1 MGRRL
6 LIVSMVSIMM
16 LPVLGFAQGKLYEG
30 PDDPAGDVA
39 YRREGYMNGNRVLIE
54 FKNTTELSDWPDPD
68 ASLWPNAYY
77 GYKMNDG
84 IGLMI
89 SAQVYITQDS
99 IPVDDMPQARG
110 LAVAGDLDT
119 LYYLQTNYR
128 ERMDED
134 PQTGVEWNLQAAP
147 GYINLASETP
157 ALSDDPYSWPLNGW
171 PARGREVKWP
181 GEWDGRFGRG
191 VIYSDLETYFVANDA
206 QDQEYLPLN
215 RLHPGPWYY
224 PRRGVKIGDILQ
236 TSVQNGE
243 PWGGIGI
250 RVEQRGFQWSN
261 PQARDAIF
269 WEYNISNISDYD
281 LNEVAFGYWMDNNI
295 GNQDG
300 DDDIA
305 AFSRREDLAYS
316 WDVNGI
322 GTGGR
327 PTGNM
332 GFAYLESPGRSNDGL
347 DNDEDGLTD
356 EARDNRAVTLIGP
369 TDGVTDLDAFKSW
382 YRYTDDELREHWD
395 ADEDQDWDDGID
407 TNGNGVY
414 DIGEEP
420 GDDVGTDGVGP
431 GELNYFGPD
440 ADGSEGDHIPS
451 MVEGLGSEPDFGATD
466 ISESD
471 MLGLTMFDLYAIPEE
486 NPTTYWF
493 KNDGPMWELMS
504 RDSLNPYFG
513 DPRNLAEVFA
523 TGVFPLYKGR
533 TERVSMS
540 ELHAYDPL
548 SGLNSEDHT
557 APALFK
563 LKKTV
568 QIIYERDYRFA
579 QPPKTPTL
587 KATPRDG
594 QVVLTWDNM
603 ADQFTREPFLNR
615 INDFEGYKIYRATD
629 KKMTDPMVVTDGFGS
644 PTFGRPIFECDK
656 ADDITGFADYG
667 LINGQGYYLGSD
679 KGIAHSFI
687 DNEVQNGRTYYYVIV
702 SYDYGIWPELLQGN
716 LVDDENENEGI
727 SPAESSFVIELD
739 EAEEVKRLSKNVA
752 IVTPAPQS
760 AGYTSSSS
768 YEVDASNAL
777 GTGTIKPEVVSKDA
791 LVPGAKYAVTFPTAV
806 VGREVRRYEDHGG
819 QYVTSGLRVWNV
831 TDGGSAL
838 VYSDALE
845 ELPDGFKPTLINTTL
860 VKNDTLDVWH
870 INNIDTMT
878 TGIFDGIQLKV
889 FSPLIT
895 AEYDTTLQGW
905 LKGSA
910 MEPNIVV
917 SETEGQ
923 FFPWDYQI
931 EFSDDPALYT
941 GRVTSTSLIRDERG
955 VKIDRNDILKTLDHN
970 FRCYNTNFVDTL
982 TNDYELMDF
991 LVHDLNQN
999 GTFDILEDRVLVGPV
1014 DNTGKWAGTIFIFDF
1029 RHLAG
1034 EDELPKAGDVYQI
1047 GFNRPWF
1054 RTDTV
1059 TFSVNYQEGL
1069 DKTALDDDLEK
1080 IKVVPN
1086 PYVATSLMEPAV
1098 AKQGLNQRRRIMF
1111 THVPA
1116 NCTIKIFT
1124 VSGVLVDEIEV
1135 DNTKDNGVIHWD
1147 MKSSEGLDIAAGMYL
1162 FHVKAEETGKEKIG
1176 KFAII
1181 K

>member
-1 MGRRL
+1 MLIL
-6 LIVSMVSIMM
+6 LTGS
-16 LPVLGFAQGKLYEG
+16 LFAQGKVYEG

-39 YRREGYMNGNRVLIE
+39 WRREGYMNGNRVKIE

-84 IGLMI
+84 IGLMVTTLVFI
-89 SAQVYITQDS
+89 ENGDT
-99 IPVDDMPQARG
+99 PVDDETLIPAK
-110 LAVAGDLDT
+110 AAAGDLDT

-128 ERMDED
+128 EEQDED
-134 PQTGVEWNLQAAP
+134 PQTGVEWNFQAAP
-147 GYINLASETP
+147 GYVNPNSETP
-157 ALSDDPYSWPLNGW
+157 ALSDDPASWPLNGW
-171 PARGREVKWP
+171 PARGSELKWP

-215 RLHPGPWYY
+215 ALYDGPRYY
-224 PRRGVKIGDILQ
+224 PRPGVNIGDKMA

-243 PWGGIGI
+243 PWGGVGI

-269 WEYNISNISDYD
+269 WEYNIANISDYN
-281 LNEVAFGYWMDNNI
+281 LTQVAFGYWMDNAI
-295 GNQDG
+295 GDDG
-300 DDDIA
+300 NDDIA
-305 AFSRREDLAYS
+305 AFNRREDLAYS
-316 WDVNGI
+316 WDFNGI

-327 PTGNM
+327 ETGNS
-332 GFAYLESPGRSNDGL
+332 GFAYLESPGRSTDGV
-347 DNDEDGLTD
+347 DNDEDGITD
-356 EARDNRAVTLIGP
+356 EQRDNQAVALIGP
-369 TDGVTDLDAFKSW
+369 TDGISDLALFQSW
-382 YRYTDDELREHWD
+382 YKYSDDELREHWD
-395 ADEDQDWDDGID
+395 ADEDQDWNDGND
-407 TNGNGVY
+407 VNGNGVY
-414 DIGEEP
+414 DLGEET
-420 GDDVGTDGVGP
+420 GDDLGTDGVGP
-431 GELNYFGPD
+431 GELNYTGPD
-440 ADGSEGDHIPS
+440 LDGSECDHRPS
-451 MVEGLGSEPDFGATD
+451 MVEGVGAEPDFGETD

-471 MLGLTMFDLYAIPEE
+471 MLGLTMFDMFPIPDHVA
-486 NPTTYWF
+486 PYTHWYR
-493 KNDGPMWELMS
+493 NDQSMWELMS
-504 RDSLNPYFG
+504 QDSLNPYFG
-513 DPRNLAEVFA
+513 EPRNLAEVFA

-548 SGLNSEDHT
+548 SGLNSEEHT

-587 KATPRDG
+587 KATPGDG
-594 QVVLTWDNM
+594 KVILTWDNL

-656 ADDITGFADYG
+656 ADDITGFANYG

-687 DNEVQNGRTYYYVIV
+687 DNEVQNGRTYYYVLV
-702 SYDYGIWPELLQGN
+702 SYDYGIWPALLQGD
-716 LVDDENENEGI
+716 LVESEEENEGI
-727 SPAESSFVIELD
+727 SPAESPFVIELN
-739 EAEEVKRLSKNVA
+739 EAEEVHRQSKNVA
-752 IVTPAPQS
+752 IVTPAPMS
-760 AGYTSSSS
+760 SGFVSSSS

-777 GTGTIKPEVVSKDA
+777 GTGIIKPEVVSAKA
-791 LVPGAKYAVTFPTAV
+791 IVPGATYAVTFPTAV

-831 TDGGSAL
+831 TDGGSGL

-931 EFSDDPALYT
+931 EFSDDPAFYT

-955 VKIDRNDILKTLDHN
+955 VKIDRNDILKTLNHN

-1029 RHLAG
+1029 RHLAS

-1059 TFSVNYQEGL
+1059 TFSVKYDEGL
-1069 DKTALDDDLEK
+1069 DNTALDDDMEN
-1080 IKVVPN
+1080 IRVVPN
-1086 PYVATSLMEPAV
+1086 PYVATNVMEPAI
-1098 AKQGLNQRRRIMF
+1098 AKSGLNQRRRLMF

-1116 NCTIKIFT
+1116 QCTIKIFT

-1135 DNTKDNGVIHWD
+1135 DNSKDNGVIHWD
-1147 MKSSEGLDIAAGMYL
+1147 LKSNEGLDIAAGMYL
-1162 FHVKAEETGKEKIG
+1162 YHVKSEETGKEKLG